1 MLTVSELGSIEKGLD
16 ALGLP
21 SGSYRDRGGIV
32 TP

>member
-21 SGSYRDRGGIV
+21 SGSYREVGIV